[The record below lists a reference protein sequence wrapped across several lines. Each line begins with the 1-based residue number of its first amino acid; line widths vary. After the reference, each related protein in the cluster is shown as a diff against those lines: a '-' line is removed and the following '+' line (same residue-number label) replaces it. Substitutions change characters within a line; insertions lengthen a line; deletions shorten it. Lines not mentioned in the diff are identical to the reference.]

1 MKRMS
6 FPGVL
11 MIAIAVLTL
20 GAASALAQ
28 HGRGQGAGRMYDPAT
43 ETTVKGTVEE
53 VKQIP
58 GQRGGPGGT
67 HLMLK
72 TDKETLEVHLGPT
85 AFLEKEKFTFA
96 KGDQIEVTG
105 SKVKIGAADALL
117 AREVK
122 KGDKTL
128 TLRNAQGVP
137 VWSGG
142 RRG

>member
-1 MKRMS
+1 
-6 FPGVL
+6 
-11 MIAIAVLTL
+11 
-20 GAASALAQ
+20 
-28 HGRGQGAGRMYDPAT
+28 MYNPAT

-53 VKQIP
+53 VKQI
-58 GQRGGPGGT
+58 QGGPRSGQGGT
-67 HLMLK
+67 HLILK

-85 AFLEKEKFTFA
+85 TFLEKQKFTFA
-96 KGDQIEVTG
+96 KGDQIEVIG
-105 SKVKIGAADALL
+105 SRVKINGADALL

-137 VWSGG
+137 AWSGG

>member
-1 MKRMS
+1 MKRIS
-6 FPGVL
+6 FLGVL

-20 GAASALAQ
+20 GVASALAQ
-28 HGRGQGAGRMYDPAT
+28 GGRGQGAGRMYDPAT

-53 VKQIP
+53 VKQVS
-58 GQRGGPGGT
+58 GARGGPDGA
-67 HLMLK
+67 HLILK

-85 AFLEKEKFTFA
+85 TFLEKEKFTFA

-137 VWSGG
+137 AWSGG
-142 RRG
+142 RRR

>member
-1 MKRMS
+1 MKRIS
-6 FPGVL
+6 FPGIL
-11 MIAIAVLTL
+11 LIAIAISTL
-20 GAASALAQ
+20 SVASALAQ
-28 HGRGQGAGRMYDPAT
+28 RGMGQGAGRMYDPAT

-58 GQRGGPGGT
+58 GQRGGASGT
-67 HLMLK
+67 HLIVK

-128 TLRNAQGVP
+128 TLRNAQGIP